1 MKPLNSIYC
10 LAFLLFNSLCFAQ
23 ERNHVFVKG
32 KIVEAATNTP
42 LEYASVTLKSTTNA
56 KNIHGNATDASGNFN
71 IPVKPDTY
79 QIKIEY
85 LGYKT
90 FVLDSTEISTSTNLG
105 VIKIEEESEV
115 LEGVVIKARRPD
127 IELKSDKRIYNI
139 ANSNIVRGRTASDVL
154 DNIPSVEVNAEGNVS
169 LRGNESVKILI
180 DGKPSGLSSNVGDAL
195 KMISAESLDRV
206 EVITNPSA
214 RYEADG
220 SGGIINIIKKK
231 GKNDEI
237 GGSIS
242 FNAANPLG
250 YGATANLNMG
260 KRDYNLYSNLGYT
273 KNKAFGNSINETQ
286 YLNEDSSISQYV
298 NEYAKNIRKEEAF
311 NGNIGFAWNLTD
323 RLIWNQELTYR
334 RSNGDNPR
342 NVNYDSYDADYNLS
356 YSNIRQT
363 EETDFKETFEYTADL
378 TYKFNGNGHQ
388 LLVSGSMN
396 RDKGTQDA
404 DISTL
409 NDNNLL
415 ASDLTNSL
423 ENQLRYIAR
432 VDYVLPLNEHSK
444 FEAGYLGNFY
454 SLDTKFDIQSLDNAG
469 NYVPNE
475 MFQND
480 LAYRENIHALFTQYE
495 NKFDKFNL
503 MIGLRWEATE
513 IDINQHTTMN
523 FNNKR
528 YNNFFPSAFLSYEFT
543 DRENLSISYSRHIRR
558 PQSNMLNPFS
568 NYSSSIN
575 FYQGNPDLNPA
586 FTDMLEL
593 GYLKRWGQLTFNA
606 STYYNKRIDGI
617 QFVSRVDG
625 VNDENIPIL
634 ISTPVN
640 FATEHRYGV
649 ELNLNYTP
657 TNWWSINAN
666 SNLFIED
673 IRADYNYTDIDEN
686 IIEQNFDNITST
698 WRGRFNS
705 QVSLPLKIDWQTI
718 FSFRLPQTT
727 AQSRVLGEYSV
738 DMALSRDF
746 FNDNVT
752 LALNVQDLFNSRK
765 RKLENFLPQA
775 LSYVEMQGKERT
787 INVSF
792 AYRFNQK
799 KRSRNQ

>member
-1 MKPLNSIYC
+1 
-10 LAFLLFNSLCFAQ
+10 
-23 ERNHVFVKG
+23 
-32 KIVEAATNTP
+32 
-42 LEYASVTLKSTTNA
+42 
-56 KNIHGNATDASGNFN
+56 
-71 IPVKPDTY
+71 
-79 QIKIEY
+79 
-85 LGYKT
+85 
-90 FVLDSTEISTSTNLG
+90 
-105 VIKIEEESEV
+105 
-115 LEGVVIKARRPD
+115 
-127 IELKSDKRIYNI
+127 
-139 ANSNIVRGRTASDVL
+139 
-154 DNIPSVEVNAEGNVS
+154 
-169 LRGNESVKILI
+169 
-180 DGKPSGLSSNVGDAL
+180 
-195 KMISAESLDRV
+195 
-206 EVITNPSA
+206 A

-454 SLDTKFDIQSLDNAG
+454 TLDTKFDIQSL
-469 NYVPNE
+469 
-475 MFQND
+475 
-480 LAYRENIHALFTQYE
+480 
-495 NKFDKFNL
+495 
-503 MIGLRWEATE
+503 
-513 IDINQHTTMN
+513 
-523 FNNKR
+523 
-528 YNNFFPSAFLSYEFT
+528 
-543 DRENLSISYSRHIRR
+543 
-558 PQSNMLNPFS
+558 
-568 NYSSSIN
+568 
-575 FYQGNPDLNPA
+575 
-586 FTDMLEL
+586 
-593 GYLKRWGQLTFNA
+593 
-606 STYYNKRIDGI
+606 
-617 QFVSRVDG
+617 
-625 VNDENIPIL
+625 
-634 ISTPVN
+634 
-640 FATEHRYGV
+640 
-649 ELNLNYTP
+649 
-657 TNWWSINAN
+657 
-666 SNLFIED
+666 
-673 IRADYNYTDIDEN
+673 
-686 IIEQNFDNITST
+686 
-698 WRGRFNS
+698 
-705 QVSLPLKIDWQTI
+705 
-718 FSFRLPQTT
+718 
-727 AQSRVLGEYSV
+727 
-738 DMALSRDF
+738 
-746 FNDNVT
+746 
-752 LALNVQDLFNSRK
+752 
-765 RKLENFLPQA
+765 
-775 LSYVEMQGKERT
+775 
-787 INVSF
+787 
-792 AYRFNQK
+792 
-799 KRSRNQ
+799 